1 MGMPNTGAFARVKE
15 WNDVNSGLRLANASR
30 LVDPIR
36 TAMVGLDE
44 ATANDYVRVLQ
55 IPRSGMTMPGTKER
69 RDRVRA
75 LLLIQLL
82 THETTTADA
91 PTVRAAL
98 LSKSD
103 TDLNASILSKG
114 AGIGSSSASVQT
126 EPTAQSTTRLPS
138 APEVAPA
145 AATLVPPPVKKLAIP
160 KAVADLYGRRATINS
175 NFASIVRSDRDKSLL
190 LEKLNN
196 VFGDE
201 FRTQLTLE
209 LSNYRSSIS
218 GMAEGVDTAY
228 EAFNKAMAK
237 DAQQEKKKY
246 DIAISIIK
254 TGLAAVGAG
263 PLVSIGAAIVGEL
276 AEHAYA
282 GLSGMISSNTLKSG
296 ATSGINATVDAVG
309 AMVQFS
315 HGQQDLW
322 ATAIRVQNMQ
332 SVNQS
337 VIAKAASGLKKAL
350 TDRRMSL
357 DGVPGSA
364 NLKVTLLERYD
375 MVVLDMITH
384 LNRAFVMSL
393 TGSHEAT
400 FGAVLGSARDHSTVR
415 DLSGRSQ
422 TNPYQLA
429 DIFLDHVLSTRPDLM
444 ARHGGGIAVFDTY
457 LNDVRRQVFE
467 DWRRLFPPVKP
478 IEAAQ
483 AQSFAKLCEAKM
495 WCRVIVNEQR
505 QGRKPRDAVIERLDA
520 VGLIGRWSQS
530 GLGMLR
536 ISRSKDDNER
546 LRIYQQGRLRYHGS
560 NWEVAELQK
569 LALWVDDDRNV
580 NIPALA
586 AGIVEGGISGVWDKV
601 RSYNMRVTE
610 ERERLEGGSLS
621 RLGVVA

>member
-1 MGMPNTGAFARVKE
+1 MPNSGAFTRVKE
-15 WNDVNSGLRLANASR
+15 WDDVNSGLRLANASR

-36 TAMVGLDE
+36 TAMGTLDE

-55 IPRSGMTMPGTKER
+55 IPRSGVMMPGSKER

-82 THETTTADA
+82 TRETTTADA
-91 PTVRAAL
+91 PTVRGGL

-103 TDLNASILSKG
+103 TELNALILSKG
-114 AGIGSSSASVQT
+114 AGIGSSSASVQIAAT
-126 EPTAQSTTRLPS
+126 VQSTTRLPS
-138 APEVAPA
+138 PPEMTPT
-145 AATLVPPPVKKLAIP
+145 AATLVPPPVKKLATP
-160 KAVADLYGRRATINS
+160 PALADLNNRRTTINRNLS
-175 NFASIVRSDRDKSLL
+175 SVVRSDSEKSLL
-190 LEKLNN
+190 LAKLNN

-201 FRTQLTLE
+201 FRNALTLE

-218 GMAEGVDTAY
+218 GMAEGVNTAY
-228 EAFNKAMAK
+228 EEFNKAMAK